1 MFGLM
6 LPLFLAFVAMAV
18 DTAMI
23 AVARSQL
30 GTAADS
36 AALAGAQQLATERV
50 LGATTLTSGI
60 ITTINNQALKF
71 AQSNTVLGA
80 TPVLSTN
87 LSEIVVGYL
96 DLTNPSSTLNSS
108 SSLTTSFNS
117 VQVTLSRDSTH
128 GGPVPTV
135 FAQLMGFKGANVSV
149 TRTASAVNSVAG
161 FRASGSYSAS
171 LLPIVLDMTTWLN
184 MMPPTFAF
192 QYEGN
197 TVYGTA
203 SPTTATDQYTYNAS
217 NNTVTAGAD
226 GIYESQFYPVSSGSS
241 GNWGTIQ
248 VGVSNNGTSTLS
260 AQIQSGITPAELATF
275 PNSTIQLDST
285 LNPPS
290 ITFTG
295 NPGISAGIKSALT
308 AIIGQPCSIPIYDTN
323 GGKGANAWYR
333 VIAFQPAVILSVNF
347 QGNPKYVI
355 IQPCLIN
362 DPTAIRGTAQ
372 PWTPGGQTNVF
383 LSR

>member
-6 LPLFLAFVAMAV
+6 LPLFIAFTAIAV
-18 DTAMI
+18 DI
-23 AVARSQL
+23 AVIAVVRSQL
-30 GTAADS
+30 STAADS
-36 AALAGAQQLATERV
+36 AALAGAQQLAAERV
-50 LGATTLTSGI
+50 LGATTLTSGN

-128 GGPVPTV
+128 GGPIPAFFSRIWGYPGTP
-135 FAQLMGFKGANVSV
+135 VSV
-149 TRTASAVNSVAG
+149 TSTASAQAYSVAG
-161 FRASGSYSAS
+161 FQASGSNSAS

-192 QYEGN
+192 HYEGN
-197 TVYGTA
+197 TEMGTA
-203 SPTTATDQYTYNAS
+203 GPTTATDQYTYNAS

-226 GIYESQFYPVSSGSS
+226 GIYESLLYPVSSGSP
-241 GNWGTIQ
+241 GNWGTIH

-260 AQIQSGITPAELATF
+260 AQIQYGITPAQLATF

-285 LNPPS
+285 LNPAVHHLHWQPRDQRR
-290 ITFTG
+290 
-295 NPGISAGIKSALT
+295 IKSA
-308 AIIGQPCSIPIYDTN
+308 
-323 GGKGANAWYR
+323 
-333 VIAFQPAVILSVNF
+333 
-347 QGNPKYVI
+347 
-355 IQPCLIN
+355 
-362 DPTAIRGTAQ
+362 
-372 PWTPGGQTNVF
+372 
-383 LSR
+383 